1 MDRNMRP
8 VPVEGGPSHSSA
20 GQDAASGTASGV
32 AKKKGA
38 LKKKKVENEE
48 QLRLK
53 EQIRAQVAAKMER
66 ESRIFEVCE
75 RLYSSQSVTINTL
88 EAAGT

>member
-1 MDRNMRP
+1 MRP
-8 VPVEGGPSHSSA
+8 VPVEGGPSRASA
-20 GQDAASGTASGV
+20 GQDAASGIASGM

-38 LKKKKVENEE
+38 LKKKKKVENEE

-53 EQIRAQVAAKMER
+53 EQIRAQVATKMER

>member
-1 MDRNMRP
+1 MRP